1 MNTYYGPDSFPVYV
15 LQAVSHL
22 MPAAAQY
29 RYTNC
34 CPYLHMWGLEA
45 VRD

>member
-1 MNTYYGPDSFPVYV
+1 MIQV
-15 LQAVSHL
+15 VSHL

-34 CPYLHMWGLEA
+34 CPYLHVRGLEA